1 MAATKKIKIPFS
13 KYISITACLLLTG
26 ASLINQYDF
35 YVAIAGVTKA
45 YGASV
50 IVEFTRIYTLYMA
63 ITKNK
68 KGLAWTA
75 YFLLAAW
82 CMFANS
88 IAITNTE
95 YQEESQ
101 LDINLIE
108 KYQVLKGEAVAKIKL
123 DIAREEKESR
133 QNSGILGAQPNN
145 ARIREIQ
152 KVRKSNISRFQREI
166 NGILNFRGKNNAE
179 LLAKCRE
186 VAARYGLRFK
196 YDKTYT
202 DNGERAPTSILW
214 IPEKTQQIAANL
226 FFILLIEIGIFTT
239 AIYAKRNGQV
249 DIKKSQVDIKLIS
262 RNDTTEKDI
271 IKKHQEYIKH
281 PLYSDFL
288 DGKTTADYA
297 PGENRK
303 AMKIIRKFYRQNPE
317 LLKKR

>member
-101 LDINLIE
+101 LNINLIE

-133 QNSGILGAQPNN
+133 QNAGILGAQPNN

-186 VAARYGLRFK
+186 VAARYGLEFK
-196 YDKTYT
+196 YDKTYASHE
-202 DNGERAPTSILW
+202 DSGPKSILW
-214 IPEKTQQIAANL
+214 IPERTQQIAANL

-249 DIKKSQVDIKLIS
+249 DVKKSQVDVKGMS
-262 RNDTTEKDI
+262 RSDSMEKNAI
-271 IKKHQEYIKH
+271 ATHQQYIKH

-303 AMKIIRKFYRQNPE
+303 AMKMIRKFYRQNPE
-317 LLKKR
+317 LKEKK